1 MASTGQIKVTMMAQV
16 INSQGNLQYNVP
28 LQFTVCGILLCVS
41 ETVKFSWI
49 YFIMMLMMMMIIIII
64 NCRKYIPGLF
74 QVENLIFFLQN
85 ISGFPN
91 MCISL
96 CISVALSIPFRC
108 FYVLWALCL
117 K

>member
-74 QVENLIFFLQN
+74 QVENLIFFSKIFLDFQT
-85 ISGFPN
+85 
-91 MCISL
+91 CVYLCVYLSL
-96 CISVALSIPFRC
+96 CLFHFAVFMCYGPCA
-108 FYVLWALCL
+108 
-117 K
+117 